1 MKRFFIIFAIVFS
14 IITITT
20 KVYSDIPAPPPRPDF
35 DYENRKFVQKQT
47 AVNCLTMA
55 IYYEARNDTI
65 TGQKAVAA
73 VIINRVLS
81 KKYPNSI
88 CEVVTQAQKT
98 LGGQIIRNGCQFSFY
113 CDGVEEVMANEKA
126 AEIAFAIAEYTLY
139 TRNHQSVDKTE
150 GALHYYAAN
159 VSKAP
164 YWSIDMICFL
174 IGKHLFCV

>member
-35 DYENRKFVQKQT
+35 VVIEKG
-47 AVNCLTMA
+47 VNCLTMA
-55 IYYEARNDTI
+55 IYYEARNDSI
-65 TGQKAVAA
+65 TGQKAVGE

-88 CEVVTQAQKT
+88 CDVVKQAQKT
-98 LGGQIIRNGCQFSFY
+98 SGGQIIRNGCQFSFW
-113 CDGVEEVMANEKA
+113 CDGKREIMANQKA

-150 GALHYYAAN
+150 GALHYYAMNINAIPGW
-159 VSKAP
+159 SK
-164 YWSIDMICFL
+164 DMKCSP